1 MNMQALMKQAQAMQR
16 DITKAKE
23 EIDNTEFTGTSS
35 IVTVVCN
42 GKKEII
48 SVKISDKEALQDVEM
63 LEDMLMIAVNDAF
76 KKVDLETETK
86 LGKYS
91 NMMSGLM

>member
-48 SVKISDKEALQDVEM
+48 SVKISDKEAAQDVEM
-63 LEDMLMIAVNDAF
+63 LEDMLMVAVNDAF
-76 KKVDLETETK
+76 KKVDLETEKK